1 MTIHAFDLNLRH
13 LRGVVAIQQKG
24 SVSAAAELVHLSQP
38 ALTQGVAKL
47 EAQLDT
53 PLFTRRAGGMDATV
67 AGAALA
73 ARSLAAFAHL
83 AGAVR
88 SGRRFTSPEGLMTA
102 TQARAFLALADAGSF
117 VGAAAATGL
126 SQPAIHRAVRDLEQV
141 CGQAL
146 VDRHGR
152 GIALSRA
159 GLRLARGVRLARGEI
174 AAAIAEITTREGGS
188 VVIGAMPLS
197 RAMLVPRAIAQTVVE
212 APHVEI
218 DVIEGSWRELVE
230 ALRDGAIDLTI
241 GALRPEPGPPDLQQ
255 TPLMTDRLMIV
266 GRAGHPLAGV
276 AAPTPGQLAG
286 FPWVVSHA
294 GAPLRALW
302 ERLFGAGPLP
312 HAPVHCGSVMVI
324 RGILAES
331 DFLTLL
337 SPQQVALEVTSGVLV
352 AIGPEPEMSG
362 RTIGVTTRRDWRPTR
377 AQARFLDALQRAA
390 TGQPGAVT
398 G

>member
-1 MTIHAFDLNLRH
+1 ME
-13 LRGVVAIQQKG
+13 AIVQKG
-24 SVSAAAELVHLSQP
+24 SVSAAAQAVSLSQP

-47 EAQLDT
+47 ETQLAG
-53 PLFTRRAGGMDATV
+53 PLFTRRPGGMDTTAAGRLLAVRV
-67 AGAALA
+67 A
-73 ARSLAAFAHL
+73 AAFAHL
-83 AGAVR
+83 AAGAR
-88 SGRRFTSPEGLMTA
+88 SGRRFASPESLMTA
-102 TQARAFLALADAGSF
+102 TQLRAFLALADAGSF
-117 VGAAAATGL
+117 VGAATATGL

-141 CGQAL
+141 CGVPL

-152 GIALSRA
+152 GIALSPA
-159 GLRLARGVRLARGEI
+159 GLRLARGIRLARGEI

-197 RAMLVPRAIAQTVVE
+197 RAMLVPCAIAQTVVE

-255 TPLMTDRLMIV
+255 TPLMTDRLVIV

-276 AAPTPGQLAG
+276 AVPTPEQLAG

-337 SPQQVALEVTSGVLV
+337 SPQQVALEVASGLLV

-377 AQARFLDALQRAA
+377 AQARFLAALERAA
-390 TGQPGAVT
+390 GSRATPE
-398 G
+398 

>member
-1 MTIHAFDLNLRH
+1 MTTQPFDLNLRH
-13 LRGVVAIQQKG
+13 LRGLVAIDQRG
-24 SVSAAAELVHLSQP
+24 SVSAAAQTVHLSQP

-47 EAQLDT
+47 ELQLGT
-53 PLFTRRAGGMDATV
+53 ALFVRRPGGMDATL

-73 ARSLAAFAHL
+73 ARVMAAFRHLAA
-83 AGAVR
+83 GMR
-88 SGRRFTSPEGLMTA
+88 SGRRFASPESLMTA
-102 TQARAFLALADAGSF
+102 TQLRAFLNLADAGSF
-117 VGAAAATGL
+117 MGAARATGL

-141 CGQAL
+141 CGVVL

-152 GIALSRA
+152 GIALSPA
-159 GLRLARGVRLARGEI
+159 GLRLARGIRLARAEI
-174 AAAIAEITTREGGS
+174 AAGIAEITSREGGS

-197 RAMLVPRAIAQTVVE
+197 RAMLVPRAIARTVAA
-212 APHVEI
+212 APDIEI

-241 GALRPEPGPPDLQQ
+241 GALRPEPGPPDLMQ

-266 GRAGHPLAGV
+266 GRVGHPLAGV
-276 AAPTPGQLAG
+276 AAPTSAQLAG
-286 FPWVVSHA
+286 YPWVVSHA
-294 GAPLRALW
+294 GAPLRMLW

-312 HAPVHCGSVMVI
+312 RAPVHCGSVMVI

-337 SPQQVALEVTSGVLV
+337 SPQQVALEVASGVLA

-362 RTIGVTTRRDWRPTR
+362 RTIGVTTRRDWQPTR
-377 AQARFLDALQRAA
+377 AQSRFLEALHRAA
-390 TGQPGAVT
+390 TGE
-398 G
+398 